1 MSSTLAFMIAFS
13 ALVGLILVRVPVG
26 FSLLV
31 SGALGLF
38 LVRGASFAG
47 SSLATGLYGA
57 VSSYSLLL
65 VPMFLLMS
73 MFVVQAKIADDVFS
87 VASRTLGRIR
97 GGLGLATVAAS
108 AGFAAVTGSS
118 VATVATVG
126 RVAIERMRAYG
137 YAGHFATG
145 IVAAGG
151 TLGVLIPPSI
161 ILVMYGIITGESI
174 GMLLAAGIVPGIVSA
189 LLYGFV
195 VVVWSK
201 RYMEEA
207 HGSVARGH
215 GDPRLTRV
223 PAQHEGR
230 LLDRPKPIL
239 SGEQDHTTRKE
250 MRAVLKIAIL
260 IGIVLGGVYGG
271 QFTVTES
278 GGVAAFVAL
287 LIALMARREGLRF
300 GVIRE
305 AVRSTT
311 AASGMIFLLLIGGAV
326 FSTFMV
332 AARIPQQLAAA
343 LASLDYPGWVIITLI
358 LLAMVPL
365 GMFLDSLS
373 ILLIVVPLVFPTVI
387 ELGYSGIWFGIMVVK
402 MIEFGM
408 ITPPLGLNV
417 YVASGLTPDISIE
430 QTFRGII
437 PFAVTDAVTVV
448 LFFALPGLVLF
459 LPGMIS

>member
-1 MSSTLAFMIAFS
+1 MSSTLAFLIAFG
-13 ALVGLILVRVPVG
+13 ALLGLILVRVPVG

-87 VASRTLGRIR
+87 IASRTLGRIR

-174 GMLLAAGIVPGIVSA
+174 GMLLAAGIVPGVVSA

-201 RYMEEA
+201 RYLEA
-207 HGSVARGH
+207 PESVASDHGSSMGAQG
-215 GDPRLTRV
+215 

-230 LLDRPKPIL
+230 LLDSPKPIV
-239 SGEQDHTTRKE
+239 SDDRGHVTRKE
-250 MRAVLKIAIL
+250 LLAVVKIAIL

-271 QFTVTES
+271 QVTVTES

-287 LIALMARREGLRF
+287 LIALLARREGLRF
-300 GVIRE
+300 GALRE

-343 LASLDYPGWVIITLI
+343 LASLDYPGWMIITLI

-448 LFFALPGLVLF
+448 LFFAVPGLVLY